1 MRKLAS
7 SRFPHWV
14 AFLSHGKPPLTKSKP
29 LNRSCHKCPD
39 SPGSFSNIQI
49 MFLAVDLMAPLRS
62 YSKSA
67 IQSVLASAGVSPSP
81 SKSTSAKSLSAS
93 ALRSFV
99 SKTRTV
105 LSLAAKSCIFRY
117 DGKRVIS
124 VTRLPSSCTPK
135 RCIRQRSK
143 ALQSC
148 ILAGSV
154 SW

>member
-29 LNRSCHKCPD
+29 LNRSCQRCPFRR
-39 SPGSFSNIQI
+39 GSFSIMQI
-49 MFLAVDLMAPLRS
+49 MFLAVDLIAPLRS

-67 IQSVLASAGVSPSP
+67 IQSVLASSGFSAS

-93 ALRSFV
+93 ARRSLV
-99 SKTRTV
+99 SNTRTV

-117 DGKRVIS
+117 DGKRVMS

-135 RCIRQRSK
+135 R
-143 ALQSC
+143 
-148 ILAGSV
+148 
-154 SW
+154 